1 MIANMKPSLLPLLLA
16 SLLQTPQPE
25 TVIRTTTRLVQIDV
39 VVHDRKGNAVT
50 DLTKDDF
57 VLTDQGQEQPIRLF
71 AVEIEKRDTPPLP
84 PQLPPEGVFSN
95 RLASPDPSRPLE
107 RPANLTVVL
116 VDGLNT
122 GLFDQHFMRK
132 AVDQV
137 LAKIH
142 PGDPVAL
149 YSLNNGLR
157 VLHDFTSQPPEVL
170 EALQRFQAENSQA
183 LAASTPNT
191 DILPPTMPHADP
203 LMAEMMRNVEAGTER
218 FFVDHRV
225 ETTVAAFET
234 IGDHLQGMPGRK
246 SLVWI
251 SGSFPFSFDFA
262 GGRMAGKNY
271 ANYAEQVARV
281 VREFNRAGI
290 AIYPVDAR
298 GLIGMFDRYPTFSA
312 SSQGSRPGTKR
323 LDTSTRDSIT
333 STQATML
340 NLAKKTGGK
349 AFMETNDLA
358 GAIQAAMDD
367 ARTTY
372 ILSFSPTHNQW
383 NGEFRE
389 VKVHVKRPGLEV
401 RHRLG
406 YLALADPSTDINQ
419 RQRAIVEAGNIPLLS
434 TGLTLQAWTAPATEE
449 SNPLLNQWQL
459 AFSMDPSE
467 VSFSPNEKGEW
478 TAVVDFLVL
487 VRDAQGSALHTTSR
501 TMRKALT
508 DSAYQALRKNGLQL
522 SFNLPR
528 AFVPT
533 VVRLVARDANTG
545 LIGSVDVP
553 VN

>member
-1 MIANMKPSLLPLLLA
+1 
-16 SLLQTPQPE
+16 
-25 TVIRTTTRLVQIDV
+25 
-39 VVHDRKGNAVT
+39 
-50 DLTKDDF
+50 
-57 VLTDQGQEQPIRLF
+57 
-71 AVEIEKRDTPPLP
+71 
-84 PQLPPEGVFSN
+84 
-95 RLASPDPSRPLE
+95 LASPDPARPLE

-122 GLFDQHFMRK
+122 GFVDLHFIRRAMQ
-132 AVDQV
+132 QV
-137 LAKIH
+137 LANIH

-157 VLHDFTSQPPEVL
+157 VLHDFTSQPPELL
-170 EALQRFQAENSQA
+170 EALERFQAQNSQA

-203 LMAEMMRNVEAGTER
+203 LLAQMMRNVDGATER

-234 IGDHLQGMPGRK
+234 IADHLQGMPGRK

-251 SGSFPFSFDFA
+251 SGSFPFSFDLA
-262 GGRMAGKNY
+262 GGHMAGKNY
-271 ANYAEQVARV
+271 ESFADQIDRV

-298 GLIGMFDRYPTFSA
+298 GLIGMFDRYPSFSA
-312 SSQGSRPGTKR
+312 SSQGSGPRVKR
-323 LDTSTRDSIT
+323 LDTTTRDSIT

-340 NLAKKTGGK
+340 NLAKRTGGK

-358 GAIQAAMDD
+358 GAIQTAMDD

-372 ILSFSPTHNQW
+372 VLSFSPSHNQW
-383 NGEFRE
+383 NGQFRE
-389 VKVHVKRPGLEV
+389 VKVRVKRPGLEV
-401 RHRLG
+401 RHRTG

-434 TGLTLQAWTAPATEE
+434 TGLTLQAWAGPATEE

-459 AFSMDPSE
+459 AFAMDPGE
-467 VSFSPNEKGEW
+467 ISFSPNEKGEW

-487 VRDAQGSALHTTSR
+487 VRDTEGNALHTTSR

-508 DSAYQALRKNGLQL
+508 DSAYQALRKNGLQM

-545 LIGSVDVP
+545 LIGSVDIP